1 MYHNIPALPLNLLLP
16 NSNTQLLLESPR
28 IQQNHHL
35 LTDFI
40 PRIMDDQHHEILDPY
55 NISEDEEDMIMSKK
69 QESEGLF
76 SRESGDINQ
85 NLIRN
90 EEEELKIDS

>member
-1 MYHNIPALPLNLLLP
+1 
-16 NSNTQLLLESPR
+16 
-28 IQQNHHL
+28 
-35 LTDFI
+35 
-40 PRIMDDQHHEILDPY
+40 MDDQHHEILDPY